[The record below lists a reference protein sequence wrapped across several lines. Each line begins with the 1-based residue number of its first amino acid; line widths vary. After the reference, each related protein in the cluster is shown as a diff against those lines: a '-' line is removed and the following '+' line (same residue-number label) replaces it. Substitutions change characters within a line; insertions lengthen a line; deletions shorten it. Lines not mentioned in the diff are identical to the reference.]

1 MSAPRREP
9 AAAPAGPATYTVGD
23 HLVDRLAG
31 LGVDRAFGVPG
42 DYSLRLLDHVAAHPT
57 VRWTGCATELGA
69 GYAADGY
76 GRLRGMAALCTT
88 FGVGELSAL
97 NAVAGSYA
105 EHVPVVHVVGAPALA
120 RQAEHRALHHT
131 LGDGSFG
138 HFAAMHADITCA
150 RAVLTP
156 DTAVAQIDRVLTE
169 VRDRRLPGYLLVPAD
184 VAELPA
190 ERATA
195 PLRPREDGT
204 DPEVLDAF
212 TAAHADIT
220 CARAVLAP
228 GTAVPEIDRV
238 LTEVRDRR
246 LPGYLLVPADVAE
259 LPAPRAAAALPPR
272 PDATDPEALAAF
284 VSAAGRL
291 LADAGRT
298 DRVTV
303 LAGLLVHRFGA
314 AAALTGLLAAGPVP
328 HATTPWAK
336 SLLDETAPGFRG
348 TYAGAVG
355 STEQTRAAVEDAAVL
370 VLAGVQFTDLT
381 SGLFSQRITRARAV
395 ELGAHSASVGAAV
408 FAPVELPAAL
418 AALQPLVA
426 ALERGPLPPT
436 DDPEEEPADG
446 RDDAPLTQAALW
458 RETTAALRSGDVV
471 LADQGTSFYGMA
483 PHRLPAGVTF
493 VGQPL
498 WASIGYT
505 LPALLGAGT
514 AAPGRRGVLLIG
526 DGAAQ
531 MTVQELGTVLREELP
546 ALVVVVDN
554 DGYTVERAIHGPAQ
568 PYNDIPRWDWTALP
582 RLFGGGE
589 RARAVRVSTV
599 GELRRA
605 YAGAAADPG
614 GFTLVQAVVPRDDVP
629 VLLASLT
636 RALGAPADRP

>member
-1 MSAPRREP
+1 MSDGP
-9 AAAPAGPATYTVGD
+9 AHAAPAAGQAGRYTVGD
-23 HLVDRLAG
+23 HLVDRLAE
-31 LGVDRAFGVPG
+31 LGVDRVFGVPG
-42 DYSLRLLDHVAAHPT
+42 DYSLRLLDHVTAHPT

-88 FGVGELSAL
+88 FGVGELSAV

-131 LGDGSFG
+131 LGDGEFG
-138 HFAAMHADITCA
+138 HFTAAHVDITCA
-150 RAVLTP
+150 LAVLAP
-156 DTAVAQIDRVLTE
+156 DTAVA
-169 VRDRRLPGYLLVPAD
+169 
-184 VAELPA
+184 
-190 ERATA
+190 
-195 PLRPREDGT
+195 
-204 DPEVLDAF
+204 
-212 TAAHADIT
+212 
-220 CARAVLAP
+220 
-228 GTAVPEIDRV
+228 EIDRV

-259 LPAPRAAAALPPR
+259 LAVERAAGPLPAR
-272 PDATDPEALAAF
+272 NDATDPEVLAAF

-291 LADAGRT
+291 LAGAGRT
-298 DRVTV
+298 DRVAV

-314 AAALTGLLAAGPVP
+314 AGALAGLLAAGPVP

-336 SLLDETAPGFRG
+336 SLLDETAPGFAG
-348 TYAGAVG
+348 TYTGAVG
-355 STEQTRAAVEDAAVL
+355 STEQTRAAVEDAAAL

-381 SGLFSQRITRARAV
+381 SGLFSQRITRARTI
-395 ELGAHSASVGAAV
+395 ELGARSASVGTAV

-436 DDPEEEPADG
+436 DSTHEGAVDG

-458 RETTAALRSGDVV
+458 QETTAALRAGDVV

-531 MTVQELGTVLREELP
+531 MTVQELGTVLREGLP

-554 DGYTVERAIHGPAQ
+554 DGYTVERAIHGPDQ
-568 PYNDIPRWDWTALP
+568 PYNDITRWDWTALP
-582 RLFGGGE
+582 SLFGGGA
-589 RARAVRVSTV
+589 RAGAVRVSTV

-605 YAGAAADPG
+605 YADADPG

-636 RALGAPADRP
+636 SALGAASGRSHPAQ

>member
-1 MSAPRREP
+1 VIPTANAASAP
-9 AAAPAGPATYTVGD
+9 YTVGD
-23 HLVDRLAG
+23 HLVDRLAE
-31 LGVDRAFGVPG
+31 LGVDRVFGVPG
-42 DYSLRLLDHVAAHPT
+42 DYSLRLLDHVVAHPQ

-88 FGVGELSAL
+88 FGVGELSAV

-120 RQAEHRALHHT
+120 RQAEHRPLHHT
-131 LGDGSFG
+131 LGDGAFG
-138 HFAAMHADITCA
+138 H
-150 RAVLTP
+150 
-156 DTAVAQIDRVLTE
+156 
-169 VRDRRLPGYLLVPAD
+169 
-184 VAELPA
+184 
-190 ERATA
+190 
-195 PLRPREDGT
+195 
-204 DPEVLDAF
+204 F

-220 CARAVLAP
+220 CARAVLGP
-228 GTAVPEIDRV
+228 GTAVAEIDRV

-259 LPAPRAAAALPPR
+259 LSAEPAAHPLPP
-272 PDATDPEALAAF
+272 PCDSTDPEVLDAFAA
-284 VSAAGRL
+284 AAGRL
-291 LADAGRT
+291 LEDAGST
-298 DRVTV
+298 DRVAV

-314 AAALTGLLAAGPVP
+314 ADALAGLLAAGPVP

-336 SLLDETAPGFRG
+336 SLLDETAPGFCG
-348 TYAGAVG
+348 TYAGAAG
-355 STEQTRAAVEDAAVL
+355 STERTRAVVEDAAAL
-370 VLAGVQFTDLT
+370 VLAGVQFTDLN
-381 SGLFSQRITRARAV
+381 SGLFTQRITRARTI
-395 ELGAHSASVGAAV
+395 ELGPRSASVGSAV
-408 FAPVELPAAL
+408 FAPLELSAAL

-426 ALERGPLPPT
+426 SLRPGPLPDTAEPDDQD
-436 DDPEEEPADG
+436 DDP
-446 RDDAPLTQAALW
+446 DDAPLTQAALW
-458 RETTAALRSGDVV
+458 RETSAALRAGDVV

-531 MTVQELGTVLREELP
+531 MTVQELGTVLRERLP

-554 DGYTVERAIHGPAQ
+554 DGYTVERAIHGADQ

-582 RLFGGGE
+582 ALFGGGT

-599 GELRRA
+599 GALRRA
-605 YAGAAADPG
+605 HADAAADPG

-629 VLLASLT
+629 DLLATLT
-636 RALGAPADRP
+636 RALGVPAPESARAADRRPSGR